1 MNKSDF
7 QRLLHIQ
14 RYCEDIA
21 EFINR
26 FGEDFDVFVV
36 DRAYSN
42 AVSMCILQIGE
53 LANGLSKEF
62 RLETKD
68 KMPWDMIRGMR
79 NWVAHAYAEM
89 DEEIIWDTAIN
100 DIPNLL
106 LFCKRNIEVY
116 RQNENNNIELSHKK
130 DKKKND
136 FER

>member
-1 MNKSDF
+1 MIFRDYYIYKDIVKT
-7 QRLLHIQ
+7 LLNL
-14 RYCEDIA
+14 Y
-21 EFINR
+21 
-26 FGEDFDVFVV
+26 
-36 DRAYSN
+36 

-68 KMPWDMIRGMR
+68 KIPWDMIRGMR

-89 DEEIIWDTAIN
+89 DEGIIWDTAIN

-116 RQNENNNIELSHKK
+116 RQNENNNIEQSHKK